1 MVEGIFGVA
10 LRSPSI
16 FEFKVRGDSNGEE
29 LIGPFH
35 KERFSTF
42 CKFRVKHPSSS
53 KAVRDVVNDVFGDL
67 DPKLGAVG
75 GLVDFGKSCIHSVF
89 EVFEIFLSGQSVH
102 DVPLMGWREFRGRLD
117 SGMVFG
123 RPFVV
128 RKPTIRLLEVWK
140 ICSGW
145 SSPESLLESSVF
157 PSGRRAEGLKVSSC
171 GGV

>member
-10 LRSPSI
+10 LRGPSI
-16 FEFKVRGDSNGEE
+16 FEFKVRGDSKGEE

-42 CKFRVKHPSSS
+42 CKLRVQHPSSG

-89 EVFEIFLSGQSVH
+89 EVFEIFPFLFGQSIH
-102 DVPLMGWREFRGRLD
+102 NLPLMGWREFRGCFD

-128 RKPTIRLLEVWK
+128 
-140 ICSGW
+140 
-145 SSPESLLESSVF
+145 
-157 PSGRRAEGLKVSSC
+157 
-171 GGV
+171 